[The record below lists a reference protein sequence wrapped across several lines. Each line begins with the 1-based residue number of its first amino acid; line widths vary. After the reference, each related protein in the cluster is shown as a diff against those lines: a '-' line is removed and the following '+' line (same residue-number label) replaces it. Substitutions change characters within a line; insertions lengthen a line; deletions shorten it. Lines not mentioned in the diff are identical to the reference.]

1 MTISTIKQE
10 QGFAMVTAIVLMALM
25 LGLGLVALRA
35 AETNSHRGR
44 EQRVRESS
52 LALDEGVLYA
62 QSQVLATKWANA
74 GNQYPASCQSGGAA
88 SDMCPN
94 AATLAGSSTANFA
107 NVDQLNNSTWKTKVR
122 DNGGPLKNA
131 YDPLQADAAQTT
143 AGIGTCAS
151 PCTYDFNHDNELWVQ
166 PQSIVR
172 GKKRNVVARMRLEQ
186 ITENLPQT
194 GVTAGAVS
202 VTNSGNHGGT
212 PIIDATGSSVLVRCS
227 NTASTSCVDAKDGQ
241 IVPAAQAASVPNL
254 MTAAQLARFKQRAIT
269 DGRYYPGCPTKNAGN
284 KYDLSGDVVWV
295 EGCTNPP
302 NLTNQVLNVSCNPP
316 AGMAQTCTNV
326 NDAPGLVIW
335 HCGRADM
342 AGGYT
347 HRGILYIVNNSDG
360 TCPAS
365 LPARGDGKCV
375 GQNVDDTRDV
385 LTTSG
390 GFAVWGALAVDGDGC
405 MKIGSNGL
413 QVRFDANVFDSAQ
426 SYGTVGLVQNT
437 WRELRPQDA

>member
-1 MTISTIKQE
+1 MSISSVRQ
-10 QGFAMVTAIVLMALM
+10 QDGFAMVTAIVLMALM
-25 LGLGLVALRA
+25 FGLGLVALRV
-35 AETNSHRGR
+35 AETNANRGR

-62 QSQVLATKWANA
+62 QSLVLATKWANA
-74 GNQYPASCQSGGAA
+74 TQPYPVSCTSGGAA
-88 SDMCPN
+88 SAWCPN
-94 AATLAGSSTANFA
+94 AATLAGSSNANFA

-122 DNGGPLKNA
+122 DNGGPLRNA

-143 AGIGTCAS
+143 TGKGTCPG
-151 PCTYDFNHDNELWVQ
+151 PCTYDFNHDNEVWVQ
-166 PQSIVR
+166 AQSIVR
-172 GKKRNVVARMRLEQ
+172 GKKRNVVARMRLEE
-186 ITENLPQT
+186 IAENLPET
-194 GVTAGAVS
+194 GVTAGALS
-202 VTNSGNHGGT
+202 VTNNGNHGGT
-212 PIIDATGSSVLVRCS
+212 PMIDATGSSVLVRCADTGS
-227 NTASTSCVDAKDGQ
+227 TACVNAKAGQ
-241 IVPAAQAASVPNL
+241 VVPAAQTATVPNL
-254 MTAAQLARFKQRAIT
+254 MNADQLARFKQRAIT
-269 DGRYYPGCPTKNAGN
+269 DGRYYPGCPTRNANN
-284 KYDLSGDVVWV
+284 KYDLSGAVVWV

-302 NLTNQVLNVSCNPP
+302 NLTNQVQLSSCTPP
-316 AGMAQTCTNV
+316 AGMSSSCPNV
-326 NDAPGLVIW
+326 NDEPGLVIW

-342 AGGYT
+342 EGGYT
-347 HRGILYIVNNSDG
+347 HRGILYVVNNSDG

-365 LPARGDGKCV
+365 LPARGDGTCV

-390 GFAVWGALAVDGDGC
+390 GFAVWGALAVDGAGC